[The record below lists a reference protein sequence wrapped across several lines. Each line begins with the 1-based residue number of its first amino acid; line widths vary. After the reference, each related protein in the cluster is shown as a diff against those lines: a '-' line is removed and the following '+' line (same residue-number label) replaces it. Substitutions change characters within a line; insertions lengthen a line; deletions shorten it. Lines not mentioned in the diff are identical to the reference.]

1 MIATASPAALQHD
14 DALVLLIA
22 WILGA
27 TLRLEA
33 GAQGL
38 AVPHVLGEQL
48 VVDRRRHD
56 GDSGDPFMM
65 LMMHYSAS
73 IVSLASPDPILTAF
87 LTLALEHSP
96 PPSSGFTLSKYVP
109 FRTLPPPTP
118 P

>member
-1 MIATASPAALQHD
+1 MMATASPAALQHD

-38 AVPHVLGEQL
+38 AIPHVLGEQL

-56 GDSGDPFMM
+56 GDFGDPFMM
-65 LMMHYSAS
+65 VMLMTPHPLN
-73 IVSLASPDPILTAF
+73 SLRSL
-87 LTLALEHSP
+87 
-96 PPSSGFTLSKYVP
+96 
-109 FRTLPPPTP
+109 
-118 P
+118 